1 MGAKAAENK
10 PENKPAKIRTGSG
23 KPVKIDAIGA
33 KAGTKAGANG
43 PKLVNDPAK
52 AALMALLK
60 VEAEARSVE
69 TQKELVFLI
78 ANETRKLVRARQV
91 FVLRGS
97 PVRKL
102 KVTGINSMD
111 AVNRNTPLVRW
122 IEKVVHRLKKDT
134 GLDDTREFSLPA
146 YCSEKDEETST
157 YPFPNMVWIPF
168 TLADG
173 TVFGGL
179 LLVRE
184 QPWLDADTVVAKRL
198 AKTYGHAWAA
208 LTGKRVL
215 RRTGRAG
222 RMAAIVAIMC
232 LFAGGALPVP
242 ITALA
247 PAEIVAVDPFVVA
260 APIDGVIDEVVIE
273 PNTKV
278 NKGDLLVRFV
288 DTSLRNK
295 LEVAERQVRVARA
308 RLKRYSQAS
317 FDDPAAKR
325 ELRTTQSELSLK
337 IAERDF
343 ARDLLAKSVL
353 RAPRAGLAVFADK
366 KDWAGRP
373 VSVGERIMTI
383 ADPNR
388 VQLAAELPVDDAI
401 TLRKG
406 ARVKVFLDSDP
417 IHALEAVITS
427 ASHEATVTKNDTLA
441 YHVIATLKDR
451 DGNVPRLGV
460 RGTAQL
466 FGEDAPVFLYLFRR
480 PLSALRQRIGL

>member
-1 MGAKAAENK
+1 MAAKRTAQKTTGADHNVNIPAGKSATITPQTAP
-10 PENKPAKIRTGSG
+10 PEQPSK
-23 KPVKIDAIGA
+23 
-33 KAGTKAGANG
+33 G

-69 TQKELVFLI
+69 TVKELVFLI

-102 KVTGINSMD
+102 KVTGVNSMD

-122 IEKVVHRLKKDT
+122 IERLVQRLKKDT
-134 GLDDTREFSLPA
+134 GLGQAREFTLPA
-146 YCSEKDEETST
+146 YCSQKDEETST
-157 YPFPNMVWIPF
+157 YPFANMAWIPF
-168 TLADG
+168 ILKDG
-173 TVFGGL
+173 TVFGGVL
-179 LLVRE
+179 LARE
-184 QPWLDADTVVAKRL
+184 QPWLEADTIVAKRL
-198 AKTYGHAWAA
+198 ADTYGHAWAA
-208 LTGKRVL
+208 LAGKRVL

-222 RMAAIVAIMC
+222 RMAAILGVMC

-260 APIDGVIDEVVIE
+260 SPIDGVVDEVVIE
-273 PNTKV
+273 PNTRVK
-278 NKGDLLVRFV
+278 KGDLLVRFV

-295 LEVAERQVRVARA
+295 LAVAERQVRVARA
-308 RLKRYSQAS
+308 RLKRYSQAA

-325 ELRTTQSELSLK
+325 ELRTAQSELALK
-337 IAERDF
+337 VAERDF
-343 ARDLLAKSVL
+343 ARDLMARSQL
-353 RAPRAGLAVFADK
+353 RAPRAGLAVFAGRR
-366 KDWAGRP
+366 DWAGRP

-383 ADPNR
+383 ADPKH
-388 VQLAAELPVDDAI
+388 VQLSAELAVNDAI
-401 TLRKG
+401 TLHKG

-417 IHALEAVITS
+417 IHALEAVVTS
-427 ASHEATVTKNDTLA
+427 AGHEAVKTRSNMLA
-441 YHVIATLKDR
+441 YRVIARLKPVK
-451 DGNVPRLGV
+451 GKVPRLGV

-466 FGEDAPVFLYLFRR
+466 FGRDAPVFLYLFRR